1 VPAPSQYSSLDG
13 AKDTVQGPGENVTQ
27 SVAWNGS
34 ARVRWR
40 RDGAAF
46 ELWLNEVTSQ
56 ARVYKQTLDQ
66 FFRRD
71 FRDWR
76 PQWGDFAVEIR
87 VELNPAFPKIDLDNI
102 AKAVLDGVK
111 GALFFDDS
119 QVARLLVERKVAE
132 TEGLFI
138 RVYKL
143 DAPE

>member
-1 VPAPSQYSSLDG
+1 MNAGAIPHVPAPSQSSS
-13 AKDTVQGPGENVTQ
+13 DTEGPTQ
-27 SVAWNGS
+27 IAWSGS

-40 RDGAAF
+40 RDGPAF

-56 ARVYKQTLDQ
+56 TRVYKQTLDQ

-76 PQWGDFAVEIR
+76 PQCGDFAVEIR

-119 QVARLLVERKVAE
+119 QVARLLVERKIAE

-138 RVYKL
+138 RVFKI
-143 DAPE
+143 DAAE